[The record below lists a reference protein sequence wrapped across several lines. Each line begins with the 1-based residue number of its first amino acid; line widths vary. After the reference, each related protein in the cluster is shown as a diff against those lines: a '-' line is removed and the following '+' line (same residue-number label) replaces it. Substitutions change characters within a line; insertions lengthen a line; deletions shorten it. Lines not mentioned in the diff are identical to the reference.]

1 MHAQTTSDITRK
13 QVNPSGRLM
22 TVIDFR
28 IRPPYK
34 DFLGTTMY
42 AQASRRDRITRSIG
56 FEPSQ
61 AAQQESVELLLAEMD
76 VAGVDVGVVVG
87 RNSGSLGSVDNA
99 IVKEFCKSYPDRF
112 VPIASI
118 DPTDRKRALRDINEA
133 VAGGFLAINIEPG
146 GASPP
151 MHTDDRRL
159 YPIYAHCEDRNLP
172 VILMTGGNAGPD
184 LSYSAPE
191 RLDRV
196 LGDFPTLQIVSSHGN
211 WPWVHQIL
219 HVAFRRPNLYLSPDY
234 LLANLPGMDD
244 YVKAADGWLAERLL
258 YASAFPFAPIKDYL
272 EWFRRLPIRPENL
285 EQIIYRNAARLLNL
299 PRTPPGGRTEL
310 IGGVVSQLEEH
321 R

>member
-1 MHAQTTSDITRK
+1 
-13 QVNPSGRLM
+13 M

-34 DFLGTTMY
+34 DFLGTAMY
-42 AQASRRDRITRSIG
+42 AQAERRDRITRSIG

-61 AAQQESVELLLAEMD
+61 AAQQKSVELMLDEMD
-76 VAGVDVGVVVG
+76 GAGIDMGVVVG

-99 IVKEFCKSYPDRF
+99 VVREFCNAYPGRF
-112 VPIASI
+112 IPIASI
-118 DPTDRKRALRDINEA
+118 DPTDRQRAMHDIDEA
-133 VAGGFLAINIEPG
+133 VADAFLAVNIEPG

-159 YPIYAHCEDRNLP
+159 YPIYAYCEDRNLP
-172 VILMTGGNAGPD
+172 VVLMTGGNAGPD

-196 LGDFPTLQIVSSHGN
+196 LGDFPALQVVSSHGN

-234 LLANLPGMDD
+234 LLANMPGMDD
-244 YVKAADGWLAERLL
+244 YVKAADGWLAERIL
-258 YASAFPFAPIKDYL
+258 YASAFPFAPIRDYL

-285 EQIIYRNAARLLNL
+285 ELITYRNAARLLKI
-299 PRTPPGGRTEL
+299 PEA
-310 IGGVVSQLEEH
+310 QLGARKQRHHFQIAEQ